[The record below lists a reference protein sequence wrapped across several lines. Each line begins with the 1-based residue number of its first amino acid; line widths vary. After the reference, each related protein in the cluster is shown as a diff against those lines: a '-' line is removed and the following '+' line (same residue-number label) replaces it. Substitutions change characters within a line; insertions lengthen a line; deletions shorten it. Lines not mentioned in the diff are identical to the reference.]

1 MMNNADDELFAK
13 KMIEEIMAQEHAQIE
28 ASNAHEYANVIDDF
42 YDPFDVNEDTHLGQT
57 FMYLK
62 ENMDS
67 FDEHMFIT
75 YMKDT
80 WAHPNTVDLDHP
92 KKILI
97 CSSEHNVM
105 PLTQIKHNYLHT
117 FAQYYWEEEG
127 VTPIPLGCFSKNETT
142 IKPVKERMYNTTFIG
157 CLNRNRTNLA
167 SILSGVPR
175 LFMFLGF
182 YLNDPRMMKFIN
194 HMVKWRHP
202 RDFYSFNPDFNAGV
216 KGDVFMNILN
226 NSKICLV
233 PRGWTNAETYRLYEA
248 MNAGCVVICEKLP
261 DRKYFKNIPVIQV
274 DNWKDGLKKARDL
287 LKDDALLQE
296 LSNKS
301 KMFYDEFLSPIATA
315 KIIMEKLENKKEDRS
330 K

>member
-1 MMNNADDELFAK
+1 MIDNVDDELFAK

-28 ASNAHEYANVIDDF
+28 ASNGHEYANVIDDF
-42 YDPFDVNEDTHLGQT
+42 YDPFDVNENTHLGQT

-62 ENMDS
+62 EHMNS

-80 WAHPNTVDLDHP
+80 WAHPNTVDLVHP
-92 KKILI
+92 KKVLI
-97 CSSEHNVM
+97 SSSEHNVT

-117 FAQYYWEEEG
+117 FAQYYWDEEG
-127 VTPIPLGCFSKNETT
+127 VTSIPLGYFSKNETSV
-142 IKPVKERMYNTTFIG
+142 KPVKERMYNTTFIG
-157 CLNRNRTNLA
+157 CLNRNRTHLA
-167 SILSGVPR
+167 SMLSGIPR
-175 LFMFLGF
+175 MLMLLGF
-182 YLNDPRMMKFIN
+182 FLDDPKMMKFVN

-202 RDFYSFNPDFNAGV
+202 RDFYVFNPDFNTGV
-216 KGDVFMNILN
+216 NGDTFTNILN

-248 MNAGCVVICEKLP
+248 LNAGCVVICEKLP
-261 DRKYFKNIPVIQV
+261 DRKYFKDIPAIQV
-274 DNWKDGLKKARDL
+274 DNWKDGLKKARGL

>member
-1 MMNNADDELFAK
+1 MNNADDELFAK
-13 KMIEEIMAQEHAQIE
+13 RMIEEILAQEQAQIE
-28 ASNAHEYANVIDDF
+28 ASKGQEYSNVIDDF
-42 YDPFDVNEDTHLGQT
+42 YDPFDINENTHLGQT
-57 FMYLK
+57 FMHLK
-62 ENMDS
+62 EHMDS

-75 YMKDT
+75 YLKDT
-80 WAHPNTVDLDHP
+80 WAHPNTVDLVHS
-92 KKILI
+92 KKVLI
-97 CSSEHNVM
+97 SSSEHNVT
-105 PLTQIKHNYLHT
+105 PLTQIKHKYLHV
-117 FAQYYWEEEG
+117 FAQYHWDEEG
-127 VTPIPLGCFSKNETT
+127 VTSIPLGCFSKNETT

-157 CLNRNRTNLA
+157 CLNRNRTKMA

-175 LFMFLGF
+175 LCMFLGF
-182 YLNDPRMMKFIN
+182 YLNDPKTMKFIN

-202 RDFYSFNPDFNAGV
+202 RDFYSFNPDFNSGV

-233 PRGWTNAETYRLYEA
+233 PRGWTNSETYRLYEA

-261 DRKYFKNIPVIQV
+261 DRKYFKDIPVIQV

-315 KIIMEKLENKKEDRS
+315 KIIMEKLENKKDDRS
-330 K
+330 